1 MLSAEKIN
9 YDLLCQQAECLIAG
23 EPNLTANLAN
33 LSALIYNSVPDLNW
47 AGFYWLDS
55 PSELVL
61 GPFQGQVACV
71 RIPVGKGVCGTAVAT
86 GSSQRVDDVHQ
97 FAGHIACDNASESE
111 LVVPIRVAGNVVGV
125 LDLDAPVKARFNE
138 QDRHGIEQLVRV
150 LERHLEQVQ

>member
-1 MLSAEKIN
+1 MLSAEKID

-33 LSALIYNSVPDLNW
+33 LSALIYNSVPNLNW

-71 RIPVGKGVCGTAVAT
+71 RIPVGKGVCGTAVST
-86 GSSQRVDDVHQ
+86 GSSQLVDDVHQ
-97 FAGHIACDNASESE
+97 FAGHIACDSASESE
-111 LVVPIRVAGNVVGV
+111 LVVPIRVAGGVVGV
-125 LDLDAPVKARFNE
+125 LDLDAPIKARFNE
-138 QDRHGIEQLVRV
+138 QDRHGFEQLVQV